1 MYAYASNQP
10 MSELCLIYCT
20 CCDQKEAERIAAT
33 LVQEKLIACANI
45 FPAHTA
51 IYHWQGERQKTP
63 EVGMLLKSRST
74 LFARVS
80 QRIEVL
86 HSYDTCCVIKL
97 NVDDCN
103 SAYASWL
110 YAQTK

>member
-1 MYAYASNQP
+1 MYASNQH

-20 CCDQKEAERIAAT
+20 CCDQKEAEHIATT

-51 IYHWQGERQKTP
+51 IYHWQGELQKTP
-63 EVGMLLKSRST
+63 EVGMLLKTRT
-74 LFARVS
+74 ALCTKVS
-80 QRIEVL
+80 DRIVSL

-97 NVDDCN
+97 NMDACN
-103 SAYASWL
+103 AAYARWL
-110 YAQTK
+110 NSCV